1 MNYEE
6 FMSQLDEATP
16 SKPTVSGSALPG
28 EVANHFRNNLPGG
41 STTGK
46 DPYSFMQPPSSN
58 PNKLVPSLNPGMML
72 RGKRKPKK
80 V

>member
-1 MNYEE
+1 MNYEK

-16 SKPTVSGSALPG
+16 SKPISNSALPH
-28 EVANHFRNNLPGG
+28 EVANQFMNDLPSRPHVG
-41 STTGK
+41 
-46 DPYSFMQPPSSN
+46 DPTKFMQSPSSN

-72 RGKRKPKK
+72 RGQKKPKK